1 MRGPTVIPPGGGEII
16 GDSPDRRVEILSD
29 AGPLH
34 ATWSRFAPGRDGAD
48 LHIHRRHTD
57 LFYVLAGEL
66 TVRLGADGAP
76 VPVPAGTLAR
86 VPPLVVHGFR
96 NDGDTELRYLN
107 LHAPGVGFADY
118 LRALRDG
125 RELVYDQ
132 EMPPAD
138 GGRPRGDA
146 TIGGTGFATE
156 RSGLH
161 VALLADID
169 AIAVAE
175 VRGDPG
181 EPALTP
187 HVHRRHVESFFVLE
201 GELALL
207 GGDREVH
214 VPAGSWVQV
223 PPGVVHT
230 VAVRG
235 DGPARVLSLHTP
247 SCGFGTFLRAL
258 DAARTDAEEA
268 AARAAF
274 DQEPAG

>member
-1 MRGPTVIPPGGGEII
+1 MRGPTVIPPGGGEVI
-16 GDSPDRRVEILSD
+16 GDAPDRRVEILSD
-29 AGPLH
+29 ADPLH
-34 ATWSRFAPGRDGAD
+34 ATCSRFGPGRDGAD
-48 LHIHRRHTD
+48 LHVHRRHTD

-66 TVRLGADGAP
+66 TVRLGAEGAP
-76 VPVPAGTLAR
+76 VRLPAGTLAR

-96 NDGDTELRYLN
+96 NDGAGELRYLN
-107 LHAPGVGFADY
+107 LHAPGVGFAGY

-125 RELVYDQ
+125 RELTYDQ
-132 EMPPAD
+132 EPPPAD
-138 GGRPRGDA
+138 GGRPASEA

-161 VALLADID
+161 VSLLADIE
-169 AIAVAE
+169 AIGVAE
-175 VRGDPG
+175 VRGEPG
-181 EPALTP
+181 EPALAP
-187 HVHRRHVESFFVLE
+187 HVHVRHTESFFVLD

-223 PPGVVHT
+223 PPGVTHT

-235 DGPARVLSLHTP
+235 DGPARFLSLHTP

-258 DAARTDAEEA
+258 HAARDEAEEA

-274 DQEPAG
+274 DQRPAP

>member
-1 MRGPTVIPPGGGEII
+1 M
-16 GDSPDRRVEILSD
+16 
-29 AGPLH
+29 
-34 ATWSRFAPGRDGAD
+34 
-48 LHIHRRHTD
+48 
-57 LFYVLAGEL
+57 
-66 TVRLGADGAP
+66 
-76 VPVPAGTLAR
+76 
-86 VPPLVVHGFR
+86 
-96 NDGDTELRYLN
+96 
-107 LHAPGVGFADY
+107 
-118 LRALRDG
+118 
-125 RELVYDQ
+125 
-132 EMPPAD
+132 
-138 GGRPRGDA
+138 
-146 TIGGTGFATE
+146 
-156 RSGLH
+156 
-161 VALLADID
+161 ALLADID

-235 DGPARVLSLHTP
+235 DGPARFLSLHTP
-247 SCGFGTFLRAL
+247 SCGFGAFLRAL